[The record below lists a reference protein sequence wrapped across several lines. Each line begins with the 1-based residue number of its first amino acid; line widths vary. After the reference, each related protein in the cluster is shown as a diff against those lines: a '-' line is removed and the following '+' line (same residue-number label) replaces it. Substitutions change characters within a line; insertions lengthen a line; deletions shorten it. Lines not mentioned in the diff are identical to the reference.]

1 MRKNKILIPI
11 LILCMLFGLFS
22 FLRGIDETLKMN
34 KIKEIY
40 ALTEGYYTDYEVYSR
55 PTFNKYG
62 LPHTTFFL
70 IYEYQ
75 VDGESYM
82 IKSDNGTG
90 QLPLTGSTRTVYFN
104 PENPQ
109 EAVLD
114 ETDLTPADIWF
125 GLLLILVPG
134 VIIIRYTYNK
144 RKY

>member
-1 MRKNKILIPI
+1 
-11 LILCMLFGLFS
+11 MLFGLFS

-34 KIKEIY
+34 KNKEIY

-55 PTFNKYG
+55 PTFSKYG

-75 VDGESYM
+75 VDGERYTV
-82 IKSDNGTG
+82 KSDNATG
-90 QLPLTGSTRTVYFN
+90 QLPLTGSSRTVYFN

-109 EAVLD
+109 KAVLD
-114 ETDLTPADIWF
+114 ETDSIPADIWL
-125 GLLLILVPG
+125 GVLLILVPG
-134 VIIIRYTYNK
+134 VIIIRYNYNK